1 MKKLISLL
9 LIALLVG
16 CGSESDRNKLERL
29 QAERDRLDAEI
40 KELKQQLAA
49 RDGNISVEDLTPVSI
64 RQIAAQPFQHSIKVQ
79 GTVESD
85 NNILI
90 PAQSSG
96 TVKRIHVTEGQ
107 SVQKGQLL
115 AELDGAILEN
125 TLAELK
131 VNLELA
137 RTIFKRQSRL
147 WKKEIGSEIQYLQAK
162 TKKEALERRLAATR
176 EQYQLTKITSPIDG
190 TVDEILLK
198 EGEAVAAGHGTI
210 RVVRLSE
217 LKITAQLSEEYIG
230 KVRAGEPVAVHL
242 PILNKGFESTIH
254 TASNVINLRNRTF
267 NIEVMLP
274 VQDQAIQPNSLAVL
288 SVTHY
293 QTPDALVVP
302 VDIIQRTEDSEFLFV
317 AEPAASEQESAW
329 TARKTTVETGYR
341 SGNQIEILEG
351 LEKGD
356 HIIVRG
362 FQDLADGESV
372 AVSKADP
379 HL

>member
-9 LIALLVG
+9 FIALLVG
-16 CGSESDRNKLERL
+16 CGSESDRDKLERL
-29 QAERDRLDAEI
+29 QAEQDRIGAEI

-49 RDGNISVEDLTPVSI
+49 QDGNISLEDLTPVSI
-64 RQIAAQPFQHSIKVQ
+64 RQITAQPFQHSIKVQ

-96 TVKRIHVTEGQ
+96 TVIRIHVTEGQ
-107 SVQKGQLL
+107 TVQKGQLL

-137 RTIFKRQSRL
+137 QTVFKRQSRL
-147 WKKEIGSEIQYLQAK
+147 WEKEIGSEVQYLQAK
-162 TKKEALERRLAATR
+162 TEKEALEKRLAATR

-198 EGEAVAAGHGTI
+198 EGEAVAAGYGTI

-217 LKITAQLSEEYIG
+217 LKITAHLSEEYIG
-230 KVRAGEPVAVHL
+230 EVSAGDAVTVHL
-242 PILNKGFESTIH
+242 PLLNKRFDSTIRA
-254 TASNVINLRNRTF
+254 TSNVINPRNRTF
-267 NIEVMLP
+267 SIEVMLP
-274 VQDQAIQPNSLAVL
+274 AQSEAIQPNSLAVL

-302 VDIIQRTEDSEFLFV
+302 VDVIQRTEDSEFLFI
-317 AEPAASEQESAW
+317 AQPGDSEPESPW
-329 TARKTTVETGYR
+329 TVRKTTVKTGYH
-341 SGNQIEILEG
+341 SGNDVEILQG
-351 LEKGD
+351 LDNGD
-356 HIIVRG
+356 HIVVRG

-372 AVSKADP
+372 SVSKANP